1 MVPSREAAVGQDV
14 PVPADHPMTYAVVE
28 REHRWLLPAPPPGL
42 DPRDALL
49 IEDRYLTGT
58 RLRLRCVT
66 DAEGRR
72 TWKLGHKVVVDPGP
86 PLGVA
91 HTSLYL
97 DDAEAAL
104 LGTLPAAALSKTRHR
119 VRHGGRDSA
128 LDVFRGD
135 LAGLVTLE
143 VDLGRGPEPPG
154 HDRGHGMAPPDGAL
168 AEVTA
173 DPRFAGGA
181 LATTSRPALRV
192 LLLEHG
198 LDPGPD
204 R

>member
-1 MVPSREAAVGQDV
+1 M
-14 PVPADHPMTYAVVE
+14 PADHPMTYAVVE
-28 REHRWLLPAPPPGL
+28 REHRWLLPAPPAGL

-49 IEDRYLTGT
+49 IEDHYLTGT

-72 TWKLGHKVVVDPGP
+72 TWKLGHKVVVDAGP
-86 PLGVA
+86 PQGVA

-104 LGTLPAAALSKTRHR
+104 LGALPAAALSKTRHR
-119 VRHGGRDSA
+119 VRHGGRDAA

-154 HDRGHGMAPPDGAL
+154 HATGHGMAPPVGAL

-181 LATTSRPALRV
+181 LATTTRATLRA